1 MRERCGNRLPRFT
14 AEQRAM
20 LVGSVDF
27 FGLNHYSSHL
37 CEQPAWYK
45 ELAPQ
50 QDEEEREG
58 KLVGFRVEE
67 SSMLGFRKHAGV
79 LVQMG
84 WSTKTMYD
92 MRAASVCTTPAV
104 ACTSSCMHGTLSPAL
119 LLLHLHPL
127 HTGNLLACHA
137 YMASHG
143 IHTLQ
148 GTTSSH
154 DAAWAQCCCCCQHAA
169 RHANDS

>member
-1 MRERCGNRLPRFT
+1 LLLLTPLLLLLLLLLPYISHKQGDYPSLMRERCGDRLPRFT

-58 KLVGFRVEE
+58 KLVRH
-67 SSMLGFRKHAGV
+67 L
-79 LVQMG
+79 
-84 WSTKTMYD
+84 T
-92 MRAASVCTTPAV
+92 
-104 ACTSSCMHGTLSPAL
+104 L
-119 LLLHLHPL
+119 LLCYRSV
-127 HTGNLLACHA
+127 TDVA
-137 YMASHG
+137 
-143 IHTLQ
+143 Q
-148 GTTSSH
+148 GF
-154 DAAWAQCCCCCQHAA
+154 
-169 RHANDS
+169 